1 MTQRMDSLGS
11 TLHNITSIKRQELAK
26 QRDACKAMRSN
37 VLGSIESEPDPR
49 ARVRLLLGD
58 TGKRRGLEVS
68 SYSTRASR
76 QQAGRGRGRG
86 RGRGGGSTH
95 FHPYQA
101 ARVKS
106 SAQHE
111 EILALAGIS
120 AYNVQRFLE
129 QSDHDA
135 SIPQGLFSQVE
146 LRFRKALRALEV
158 KYEYATLFSDL
169 VTESSAKHTA
179 KAVMTP
185 PTTEGEGLT
194 EMRKQRMEWESI
206 VFTPLK
212 REETAILA
220 ELEKT
225 FESPEARQSLGILRS
240 LTALFCDRIQNDKIC
255 VSRMKMTVDGL
266 LASDILSDDQASTLK
281 LIRDSPTL
289 LGEMIDV
296 LNLRLASIERW
307 TWETDAVPLDMRRQ
321 INGKFR
327 VFMHEEIAQALLIYY
342 VGISFS
348 TVFAQALDGFY
359 ASTGWRKHNGLA
371 PSDLSQLD
379 SFCGFRGVQHS
390 SINTLNSTEFGAKYF
405 MSMMPRI
412 PEEGGCGAGYD
423 GTADLQATKSPRVE
437 SRASKVILAK
447 QAVLHAIVAETLL
460 SDTLEEELVVVQ
472 TDFRWFGPSLSHSTI
487 AAVMQ
492 FFGVTEVWRGFFQTF
507 LNAPL
512 RFIQDGPDG
521 KIRKRERGVPM
532 SHMLS
537 TMFGEM
543 TLFCLDFAVNEA
555 TKGKPMYRLHD
566 DVWIWGTAAQM
577 TAAWGALSRLSDTL
591 GISFNKE
598 KTGSA
603 RLTRDSAKA
612 AHPLPPTLPLG
623 SLHWGL
629 LSVQDNG
636 QFRIDQTK
644 VDHHIAEI
652 RRQLGGRTSI
662 LAWIRGYNT
671 YMKFFALNFCEP
683 VNALGRGHVDDCLR
697 TLNRIHLELCPSTGG
712 NVAEYLKSMIS
723 KRFGVDN
730 IPDGFL
736 FWPMVFGGLELHNP
750 FISLQG
756 VRELIYDDPSDR
768 LREALEKE
776 ELEYRSL
783 EVRYRRDS
791 SKVFLSAWNDLLASG
806 REEMVESTAEVNG
819 LLDKIATADQLWL
832 QTHAEEPYWR
842 AVLEIYGAEMGEVF
856 SGVQVVDKGLLPK
869 GMMDV
874 MKGRA
879 RWEA

>member
-1 MTQRMDSLGS
+1 MSFDTTTSKLAEPFDKHPKLNVTYTYGTAGTINSVKSTMTQRMDSLGS

-26 QRDACKAMRSN
+26 QRDACKAMRSDI
-37 VLGSIESEPDPR
+37 LGSIESEHDPR

-68 SYSTRASR
+68 SYSARASR
-76 QQAGRGRGRG
+76 QLAGRGRGRG

-179 KAVMTP
+179 KAVITP
-185 PTTEGEGLT
+185 PTTESEGLT

-212 REETAILA
+212 REETAVLA

-225 FESPEARQSLGILRS
+225 FESPEARQSLSILRS
-240 LTALFCDRIQNDKIC
+240 LTAHFCDRIQNDKIC
-255 VSRMKMTVDGL
+255 VSRMKITVNGL

-327 VFMHEEIAQALLIYY
+327 VFMHEEIAQALLIYH

-348 TVFAQALDGFY
+348 TAFAQALDGFY
-359 ASTGWRKHNGLA
+359 SSTGWKKHNGLA
-371 PSDLSQLD
+371 PSDLAQLD
-379 SFCGFRGVQHS
+379 YFCGFRGVQHR
-390 SINTLNSTEFGAKYF
+390 SINTLTSTEFGAKYF
-405 MSMMPRI
+405 MSMMPRN
-412 PEEGGCGAGYD
+412 PEEGGCGGGYD
-423 GTADLQATKSPRVE
+423 GTADQQATKNPRVE
-437 SRASKVILAK
+437 SRASK
-447 QAVLHAIVAETLL
+447 
-460 SDTLEEELVVVQ
+460 
-472 TDFRWFGPSLSHSTI
+472 
-487 AAVMQ
+487 
-492 FFGVTEVWRGFFQTF
+492 
-507 LNAPL
+507 
-512 RFIQDGPDG
+512 DGPDG

-543 TLFCLDFAVNEA
+543 TLFCLDCAVNEA

-783 EVRYRRDS
+783 EARSAFSKYRRDGS
-791 SKVFLSAWNDLLASG
+791 QVFLSAWSDLLASG
-806 REEMVESTAEVNG
+806 TEEMVESTAEVNG
-819 LLDKIATADQLWL
+819 LLDKLATADQMWL

-842 AVLEIYGAEMGEVF
+842 AILELYGAEMGEVF

-869 GMMDV
+869 GMMDI
-874 MKGRA
+874 MKVYIHGI
-879 RWEA
+879 